1 MFIAQ
6 VVVSSPLTRAL
17 ETAVGAFGGGRW
29 PGRGSVLM
37 HEQTAIPGVRAAH
50 DTVASVAG
58 LPFIA
63 FEGCRERLGR
73 IFSIPLSFPPR
84 AGNHLCRVFLVPAEE
99 LGHPATSAVSHC
111 GLSDL
116 TEKLKK

>member
-1 MFIAQ
+1 MAEARILSPLKIIRSFQ
-6 VVVSSPLTRAL
+6 VVIASPLTRAL

-50 DTVASVAG
+50 ETVASVAG

-63 FEGCRERLGR
+63 FEGCRERLGT
-73 IFSIPLSFPPR
+73 FQVPL
-84 AGNHLCRVFLVPAEE
+84 
-99 LGHPATSAVSHC
+99 
-111 GLSDL
+111 
-116 TEKLKK
+116 

>member
-1 MFIAQ
+1 MQ
-6 VVVSSPLTRAL
+6 VVIASPLTRAL

-50 DTVASVAG
+50 ETVASVAG

-73 IFSIPLSFPPR
+73 RPS
-84 AGNHLCRVFLVPAEE
+84 
-99 LGHPATSAVSHC
+99 HPC
-111 GLSDL
+111 L
-116 TEKLKK
+116 